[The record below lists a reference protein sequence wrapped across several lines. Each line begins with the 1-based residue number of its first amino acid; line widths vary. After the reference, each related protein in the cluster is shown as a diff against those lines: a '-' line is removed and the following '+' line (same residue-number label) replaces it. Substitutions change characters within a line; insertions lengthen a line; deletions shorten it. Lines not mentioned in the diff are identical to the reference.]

1 MSDWYDTY
9 QAHASSDWGPTQLN
23 PEDEQKFRSWIAGTK
38 WFADVADDVA
48 ASGEQLSNADLLE
61 DIIGPN
67 ADYDYRGA
75 WKAGISPQAYEYDT
89 RQHWPSATEDGQML
103 KSPQHPTA
111 WMEYFM
117 RETGED
123 PNSLGLRNPDEARE
137 YTRSARRKE
146 AK

>member
-9 QAHASSDWGPTQLN
+9 QAHASSDWAPTQLS
-23 PEDEQKFRSWIAGTK
+23 PEDEQ
-38 WFADVADDVA
+38 
-48 ASGEQLSNADLLE
+48 
-61 DIIGPN
+61 
-67 ADYDYRGA
+67 
-75 WKAGISPQAYEYDT
+75 
-89 RQHWPSATEDGQML
+89 ML
-103 KSPQHPTA
+103 KSQQHPTA

-137 YTRSARRKE
+137 YSRSARRKE

>member
-61 DIIGPN
+61 DMIGPN
-67 ADYDYRGA
+67 RLRL
-75 WKAGISPQAYEYDT
+75 P
-89 RQHWPSATEDGQML
+89 RR
-103 KSPQHPTA
+103 
-111 WMEYFM
+111 MEG
-117 RETGED
+117 RHI
-123 PNSLGLRNPDEARE
+123 PAGLRIRHAPALALVYRRRANAQKPATPHCLDGIFHARD
-137 YTRSARRKE
+137 RRGPKL
-146 AK
+146 AWIAQP